1 LSETRKSEK
10 RCTVSPRDHVTPA
23 GCTHRQSHNVTCF
36 KMSKRKGNAISDAT
50 AVKSR
55 RVTAVGIE
63 AAPDDSNHQR
73 PPSSSFAHSATGDIG
88 LIESITLKNFMCH
101 HLLGPF
107 QFGPNVNFIVGNNG
121 SGKSAILTA
130 LIVGLGGKAT
140 VTNRGVSL
148 KDFVKSGENTAD
160 ITIKLRNRGPDA
172 YKRDIYGDSISIE
185 HRISCDGCRTCRLR
199 SKSGQLISNKKEE
212 LTAILDHFNIQLDNP
227 VSILNQEMSKQFLHS
242 KNESDKYKFF
252 MKATLLEQ
260 MKRDYI
266 HIKHT
271 KTVTRQQVER
281 QEECLKDLKQEF
293 LQKKERYENLSSFS
307 EMKDILE
314 NLKKAMAWCLV
325 KEKEQLVQQLKE
337 DIEKEE
343 NNYKH
348 HDNLQ
353 LCQTMATQVEK
364 KLQYVKSRIDTLRV
378 EQVSLSE
385 DSLKLKEQVKIIN
398 KAHKEQELIYFR
410 ALNKLKQSEREQ
422 NLLEE
427 KINKAKTSSLNN
439 DGETDYIKQQ
449 KTLSSLKEQLA
460 HLERACSQLNEEIK
474 NKHQALFKGREER
487 DKLGLE
493 ERNIQASYASKLKK
507 RSQLLASR
515 SNKLRRFGD
524 HVPDLL
530 SSINEAC
537 AMGRFLRRPV
547 GPIGVCISLK
557 DPTLAVA
564 VECCLRSFMKA
575 FCCDNYKDEAVLQ
588 ELMSRYYPKG
598 SRPQIVV
605 SPFSEKVYNIH
616 GRKAHHPEYPTVLD
630 VITASSPVIVN
641 CLIDM
646 RGIESILIIKEKDKA
661 RKVMQQGRPP
671 KNCREAFTAE
681 GDQVYPN
688 RYYTSDF
695 NMAKY
700 LGGDLETELSML
712 ESDLENHRA
721 QLSRFQLHATSVTE
735 DILSMENSLNGTI
748 MTLKK
753 TLAAV
758 NQVKATIT
766 ELETAGE
773 EQSDDISSLEEVA
786 QENRQKIEAEKQIVH
801 EAKIELDKHWK
812 IAEDIESSYSSVRE
826 RIDQLPEDMEPLK
839 DEQLRLEIECAKSER
854 NLKILEN
861 KLKAHED
868 NIHAMKSD
876 LFQREE
882 ELQEYVAKAT
892 EISPERQQVTGSTKS
907 LDIEITRLKRKIKVY
922 ESSHGEQE
930 HVVREYAEALALY
943 RQKTNNVRD
952 LRRFIDRLDNI
963 MSDRQNRYK
972 VLRRSLSV
980 RCKLYFNNF
989 LIKMN
994 CCGSMIFDHNNE
1006 TLSISVKPPGREDDG
1021 VSDMRSLS
1029 GGERSF
1035 STVCFMLSLWEITE
1049 SPFRCLDEF
1058 DVYMD
1063 MHNRRISLDLLLEL
1077 SERQHLR
1084 QFVFI
1089 TPLTTSNLP
1098 QTSLIKIHQLQDPE
1112 RVRSENGE
1120 EDV

>member
-1 LSETRKSEK
+1 
-10 RCTVSPRDHVTPA
+10 
-23 GCTHRQSHNVTCF
+23 
-36 KMSKRKGNAISDAT
+36 MSKRKSKVIGDAP

-55 RVTAVGIE
+55 RLTAAGVKD
-63 AAPDDSNHQR
+63 AAEETNHQR
-73 PPSSSFAHSATGDIG
+73 PSSSSSSSSSGGGGGSFSHSATGDIG
-88 LIESITLKNFMCH
+88 LIESVTLKNFMCH

-107 QFGPNVNFIVGNNG
+107 QFGPNVNFITGNNG

-140 VTNRGVSL
+140 FTNRGVSL
-148 KDFVKSGENTAD
+148 KDFVKTGENTAD

-172 YKRDIYGDSISIE
+172 YKRDVYGDCISVE
-185 HRISCDGCRTCRLR
+185 HRISCDGCRTCRLK

-212 LTAILDHFNIQLDNP
+212 LMAILDHFNIQLDNP

-242 KNESDKYKFF
+242 KSESDKYKFF

-281 QEECLKDLKQEF
+281 QEESLKDLKLEF

-307 EMKDILE
+307 EMKVVLE
-314 NLKKAMAWCLV
+314 NRKKAMAWCLV
-325 KEKEQLVQQLKE
+325 QEKEQLVQQLKE
-337 DIEKEE
+337 DIENEE

-348 HDNLQ
+348 QDNLQ
-353 LCQTMATQVEK
+353 LCQTRVTHIEK
-364 KLQYVKSRIDTLRV
+364 KLQCIRGRVDGLRE
-378 EQVSLSE
+378 EQESLSG
-385 DSLKLKEQVKIIN
+385 DSLRLKEQVKIIS
-398 KAHKEQELIYFR
+398 KAHKEQEIVYFR
-410 ALNKLKQSEREQ
+410 ALNKLKQSEQEQ
-422 NLLEE
+422 DILQE
-427 KINKAKTSSLNN
+427 KINKAKTSGSLSSN
-439 DGETDYIKQQ
+439 GETEYTEQQ
-449 KTLSSLKEQLA
+449 EKISSLREQLA
-460 HLERACSQLNEEIK
+460 ELEKTCSQLNQEIK
-474 NKHQALFKGREER
+474 NKHQALFKGKEER
-487 DKLGLE
+487 DKLRME
-493 ERNIQASYASKLKK
+493 ERNIQVLYASKLKRK
-507 RSQLLASR
+507 NQLLASR
-515 SNKLRRFGD
+515 SNKLKRFGD
-524 HVPDLL
+524 PVPDLL
-530 SSINEAC
+530 ESIDEAY
-537 AMGRFLRRPV
+537 AKGRFLKRPV

-557 DPTLAVA
+557 DPTLALA

-575 FCCDNYKDEAVLQ
+575 FCCDNYKDELVLQ

-598 SRPQIVV
+598 NRPQIIV

-616 GRKAHHPEYPTVLD
+616 GRKANHPEYPSVLD
-630 VITASSPVIVN
+630 TITASNPVIIN

-671 KNCREAFTAE
+671 KNCREAFTIE

-695 NMAKY
+695 SMAKY
-700 LGGDLETELSML
+700 LGGDLETEISML
-712 ESDLENHRA
+712 ESDLENLQA
-721 QLSRFQLHATSVTE
+721 QLSRFQLHATFVSEEIV
-735 DILSMENSLNGTI
+735 SMEAELNSTI

-753 TLAAV
+753 TLASV

-773 EQSDDISSLEEVA
+773 EQIDDISSLEEVA
-786 QENRQKIEAEKQIVH
+786 QENRQKIEAEKQTVH
-801 EAKIELDKHWK
+801 EAKTELDKHRETVED
-812 IAEDIESSYSSVRE
+812 AESKYASVRE
-826 RIDQLPEDMEPLK
+826 RMDQLPEDVEPLK
-839 DEQLRLEIECAKSER
+839 DEQMKLEAECAKHER
-854 NLKILEN
+854 NLKVLEN

-868 NIHAMKSD
+868 NIQAMKSD
-876 LFQREE
+876 LTHREE

-892 EISPERQQVTGSTKS
+892 EISPERQQVIGTTKS
-907 LDIEITRLKRKIKVY
+907 IDAEITRLKRTIKVY
-922 ESSHGEQE
+922 ESSHGEHQQ
-930 HVVREYAEALALY
+930 VVREYAEALALY
-943 RQKTNNVRD
+943 RQKSNQVRD

-972 VLRRSLSV
+972 VMRRSLSV

-994 CCGSMIFDHNNE
+994 CCGSMVFDHNNE

-1089 TPLTTSNLP
+1089 TPLNTRNLP
-1098 QTSLIKIHQLQDPE
+1098 KTSFIKIHQLQDPE
-1112 RVRSENGE
+1112 RVQSETGD

>member
-1 LSETRKSEK
+1 
-10 RCTVSPRDHVTPA
+10 
-23 GCTHRQSHNVTCF
+23 
-36 KMSKRKGNAISDAT
+36 MSKRKGKVISDAT

-55 RVTAVGIE
+55 RVTPVGTE
-63 AAPDDSNHQR
+63 DTLDDSIHQG
-73 PPSSSFAHSATGDIG
+73 PSSKCFPHSATGDIG
-88 LIESITLKNFMCH
+88 IVESITLKNFMCH

-140 VTNRGVSL
+140 FTNRGVSL
-148 KDFVKSGENTAD
+148 KDFVKTGDNTAD

-172 YKRDIYGDSISIE
+172 YKRDVYGDSISIE
-185 HRISCDGCRTCRLR
+185 HRISSDGSRTCKLK

-212 LTAILDHFNIQLDNP
+212 LTTILDHFNIQLDNP

-242 KNESDKYKFF
+242 KSESDKYKFF

-293 LQKKERYENLSSFS
+293 LQRKERYENLSSFS
-307 EMKDILE
+307 EMKVALE

-325 KEKEQLVQQLKE
+325 REKEQFAQQLKE
-337 DIEKEE
+337 EIEREE
-343 NNYKH
+343 NHFKH
-348 HDNLQ
+348 RDNLQ
-353 LCQTMATQVEK
+353 LCQTKVIQVEK
-364 KLQYVKSRIDTLRV
+364 KLQCIKSRMDRLRE
-378 EQVSLSE
+378 EQESLSQ
-385 DSLKLKEQVKIIN
+385 DSVKLKEQVKAIS
-398 KAHKEQELIYFR
+398 KAHKDQELVYYR
-410 ALNKLKQSEREQ
+410 ALNKLKQSEQEQ
-422 NLLEE
+422 NLLLE
-427 KINKAKTSSLNN
+427 KMNKTKASVSLNS
-439 DGETDYIKQQ
+439 DGETDYAKRL
-449 KTLSSLKEQLA
+449 KTLSSLKEQLTE
-460 HLERACSQLNEEIK
+460 LENKCSQLNQDIK
-474 NKHQALFKGREER
+474 NKHQALLKGKEER
-487 DKLGLE
+487 DKLRLE
-493 ERNIQASYASKLKK
+493 ERDVQLSYESKLKRK
-507 RSQLLASR
+507 NQLLASR
-515 SNKLRRFGD
+515 SNKLKRFGD
-524 HVPDLL
+524 HVPNLL
-530 SSINEAC
+530 GSITEAY
-537 AMGRFLRRPV
+537 ATGRFLKKPV
-547 GPIGVCISLK
+547 GPIGACISLK

-575 FCCDNYKDEAVLQ
+575 FCCDNYKDELVLQ
-588 ELMSRYYPKG
+588 ELMSHYYPKG
-598 SRPQIVV
+598 NRPQIIV

-616 GRKAHHPEYPTVLD
+616 GRKACHPEYPSLLD
-630 VITASSPVIVN
+630 IITATSPVIIN

-646 RGIESILIIKEKDKA
+646 RGIESVLIIKEKDKA
-661 RKVMQQGRPP
+661 RRVMQQGRPP
-671 KNCREAFTAE
+671 KNCREAFTVE

-688 RYYTSDF
+688 RYYTSEF
-695 NMAKY
+695 SMAKY
-700 LGGDLETELSML
+700 LGGDLEIEISML
-712 ESDLENHRA
+712 ESEMENHQA
-721 QLSRFQLHATSVTE
+721 QLSRFQLHVTSVTE
-735 DILSMENSLNGTI
+735 DIVSMESMLNSTI
-748 MTLKK
+748 ITLKK
-753 TLAAV
+753 TLASV
-758 NQVKATIT
+758 NEVKATIA
-766 ELETAGE
+766 ELETADE
-773 EQSDDISSLEEVA
+773 EQTDDISSLEEVA
-786 QENRQKIEAEKQIVH
+786 QENQQKIETENQTVL
-801 EAKIELDKHWK
+801 EAKTELDKHRK
-812 IAEDIESSYSSVRE
+812 KAEDIDSKYSSVRE
-826 RIDQLPEDMEPLK
+826 RIDQLSEEMEPLK
-839 DEQLRLEIECAKSER
+839 DEQLKLEAECAKHER

-861 KLKAHED
+861 KLKSHED
-868 NIHAMKSD
+868 NIQAMKGE
-876 LFQREE
+876 LAQREE
-882 ELQEYVAKAT
+882 ELQEYVTKAT
-892 EISPERQQVTGSTKS
+892 KISPERQQVTGSTKS
-907 LDIEITRLKRKIKVY
+907 IDTEITRLKKKIKVL
-922 ESSHGEQE
+922 ESNHGEQE
-930 HVVREYAEALALY
+930 KVVREYAEALALY
-943 RQKTNNVRD
+943 REKTNQVRD

-972 VLRRSLSV
+972 IMRRSLSV

-1084 QFVFI
+1084 QFIFI
-1089 TPLTTSNLP
+1089 TPLTTRSLP
-1098 QTSLIKIHQLQDPE
+1098 QTNFIKIHQLQDPE
-1112 RVRSENGE
+1112 RTQSETEN

>member
-1 LSETRKSEK
+1 
-10 RCTVSPRDHVTPA
+10 
-23 GCTHRQSHNVTCF
+23 
-36 KMSKRKGNAISDAT
+36 MSKRKSTVISDSIT
-50 AVKSR
+50 VKSR
-55 RVTAVGIE
+55 RVTAEGSVD
-63 AAPDDSNHQR
+63 APDDRNHQG
-73 PPSSSFAHSATGDIG
+73 PSSNKPTHSATGDIG
-88 LIESITLKNFMCH
+88 LIESITVKNFMCH
-101 HLLGPF
+101 YLLGPF

-160 ITIKLRNRGPDA
+160 ITVKLRNRGPDA
-172 YKRDIYGDSISIE
+172 YKRDIYGDCISIE
-185 HRISCDGCRTCRLR
+185 HRISVDGCRTCRLR
-199 SKSGQLISNKKEE
+199 SKSGQLISNKKED

-242 KNESDKYKFF
+242 KSEADKYKFF

-293 LQKKERYENLSSFS
+293 LQRKERYENVSSIS
-307 EMKDILE
+307 EMKEVLE
-314 NLKKAMAWCLV
+314 NLKKTMAWCLV
-325 KEKEQLVQQLKE
+325 REKEQLVQQLKE

-343 NNYKH
+343 NNYKYQ
-348 HDNLQ
+348 DNLQ
-353 LCQTMATQVEK
+353 LCQTKVIQVEK
-364 KLQYVKSRIDTLRV
+364 TLQCIKRRIDSVRD
-378 EQVSLSE
+378 EQESLSE
-385 DSLKLKEQVKIIN
+385 DNLKLKEQVKIVR
-398 KAHKEQELIYFR
+398 KSHKEQELVYFR
-410 ALNKLKQSEREQ
+410 ALNKLKQSEQEQ
-422 NLLEE
+422 NLLWE
-427 KINKAKTSSLNN
+427 KINKAKTSGSLNSE
-439 DGETDYIKQQ
+439 GETEYMKQQ
-449 KTLSSLKEQLA
+449 KTLSHLKEQLA
-460 HLERACSQLNEEIK
+460 ELDNKCLQLNHEIK
-474 NKHQALFKGREER
+474 GNHQALFKGREER
-487 DKLGLE
+487 DKLRLE
-493 ERNIQASYASKLKK
+493 ERNVQVSYESKLKRK
-507 RSQLLASR
+507 HQLLASR
-515 SNKLRRFGD
+515 SNKLKRFGD

-530 SSINEAC
+530 GSIAETYAT
-537 AMGRFLRRPV
+537 GSFVKKPV
-547 GPIGVCISLK
+547 GPIGACISLK

-575 FCCDNYKDEAVLQ
+575 FCCDNFKDEAVLQ
-588 ELMSRYYPKG
+588 DLMSRYYPRG
-598 SRPQIVV
+598 NRPQIIV
-605 SPFSEKVYNIH
+605 SPFSEKVYNIR
-616 GRKAHHPEYPTVLD
+616 GRKACHPDYPSVLD
-630 VITASSPVIVN
+630 IITATSPVIIN

-646 RGIESILIIKEKDKA
+646 RGIESILIIKEKERA
-661 RKVMQQGRPP
+661 RKVMQQGWPP

-688 RYYTSDF
+688 RYYTCDF
-695 NMAKY
+695 SMAKF
-700 LGGDLETELSML
+700 LGGDLETEISML
-712 ESDLENHRA
+712 ESDLENHQA
-721 QLSRFQLHATSVTE
+721 QMSRFQLHETSVTE
-735 DILSMENSLNGTI
+735 DILNMETKLNSTI

-753 TLAAV
+753 TLASV

-766 ELETAGE
+766 ELETVGE
-773 EQSDDISSLEEVA
+773 EQSDDINSLEEVA
-786 QENRQKIEAEKQIVH
+786 QENQQKIEAEKQIVN
-801 EAKIELDKHWK
+801 EAKTEYDKQQK
-812 IAEDIESSYSSVRE
+812 MSEDTDSRYSSVRE
-826 RIDQLPEDMEPLK
+826 RIDQLSEDIEPLK
-839 DEQLRLEIECAKSER
+839 DEQLKLEAECGKYEQ
-854 NLKILEN
+854 NLKISEH
-861 KLKAHED
+861 KLKSHED
-868 NIHAMKSD
+868 NIQAMRSELSQK
-876 LFQREE
+876 EE

-907 LDIEITRLKRKIKVY
+907 IDMEITRLKKKIKVY
-922 ESSHGEQE
+922 ESSHGEPEQ
-930 HVVREYAEALALY
+930 VVREYAEALALY
-943 RQKTNNVRD
+943 REKTNQVKD

-972 VLRRSLSV
+972 IMRRSLSV

-1084 QFVFI
+1084 QFIFI

-1098 QTSLIKIHQLQDPE
+1098 KTSLIKIHQLQDPE
-1112 RVRSENGE
+1112 RVQSQSGD

>member
-1 LSETRKSEK
+1 
-10 RCTVSPRDHVTPA
+10 
-23 GCTHRQSHNVTCF
+23 
-36 KMSKRKGNAISDAT
+36 MSKRKGKVISDVT
-50 AVKSR
+50 AVKIR
-55 RVTAVGIE
+55 RVTAVGTE
-63 AAPDDSNHQR
+63 DGPDDRNHQR
-73 PPSSSFAHSATGDIG
+73 PSSSSVSHSATGDIG
-88 LIESITLKNFMCH
+88 LIESVTLKNFMCH

-160 ITIKLRNRGPDA
+160 ITVKLRNRGPDA
-172 YKRDIYGDSISIE
+172 YKRDVYGDCISIE
-185 HRISCDGCRTCRLR
+185 HRISCDGCRTCRLK

-281 QEECLKDLKQEF
+281 QEECIKELKQEF
-293 LQKKERYENLSSFS
+293 LQKKERYEHLSSFT
-307 EMKDILE
+307 EMKVVLE

-325 KEKEQLVQQLKE
+325 REKEQFIQQLKE
-337 DIEKEE
+337 DIENEE

-353 LCQTMATQVEK
+353 LCQTKVMQVEK
-364 KLQYVKSRIDTLRV
+364 KLQCIKSRVDSLR
-378 EQVSLSE
+378 EEEESLSE
-385 DSLKLKEQVKIIN
+385 DNLKLKEQVKAN
-398 KAHKEQELIYFR
+398 SKVYKEQELVYFR
-410 ALNKLKQSEREQ
+410 ALNKLKQSEQEQ
-422 NLLEE
+422 NLLQE
-427 KINKAKTSSLNN
+427 KINKAKTSVSLKD
-439 DGETDYIKQQ
+439 DGETEYTKQQ
-449 KTLSSLKEQLA
+449 KKISSLKEQLA
-460 HLERACSQLNEEIK
+460 ELEKTCSQLNEELK

-487 DKLGLE
+487 DKLRLE
-493 ERNIQASYASKLKK
+493 ERNIQVLYMSKLKRK
-507 RSQLLASR
+507 NQLLESR
-515 SNKLRRFGD
+515 SNKLKRFGD

-530 SSINEAC
+530 GAITEAY
-537 AMGRFLRRPV
+537 ATGRFLKRPV

-575 FCCDNYKDEAVLQ
+575 FCCDNYTDEAVLQ

-598 SRPQIVV
+598 NRPQIIV

-616 GRKAHHPEYPTVLD
+616 GRKAFHPDYPSVMD
-630 VITASSPVIVN
+630 IITASSPVIIN

-661 RKVMQQGRPP
+661 RRVMQQGRPP

-681 GDQVYPN
+681 GDQVHPN

-695 NMAKY
+695 SIAKY
-700 LGGDLETELSML
+700 LGGDLETEISML
-712 ESDLENHRA
+712 ESDLENHQA
-721 QLSRFQLHATSVTE
+721 QLSRFQLHVTSVTE
-735 DILSMENSLNGTI
+735 DIVSMESKLNSTI

-753 TLAAV
+753 TLASV
-758 NQVKATIT
+758 NQVKARIT

-773 EQSDDISSLEEVA
+773 EQIDDINSLEDVA
-786 QENRQKIEAEKQIVH
+786 QENRQKIEAEKQTVH
-801 EAKIELDKHWK
+801 EEKKALDKHRK
-812 IAEDIESSYSSVRE
+812 IAEDIESKYSSVRE
-826 RIDQLPEDMEPLK
+826 RIVQLPEDMEPLK
-839 DEQLRLEIECAKSER
+839 DEQLKLEAECTKHER

-868 NIHAMKSD
+868 CIQAMKSD
-876 LFQREE
+876 LAQREE

-892 EISPERQQVTGSTKS
+892 EISPERQQVASSTKS
-907 LDIEITRLKRKIKVY
+907 IDAEITRLKKKIKVL

-930 HVVREYAEALALY
+930 QVVREYAEALALY
-943 RQKTNNVRD
+943 RQKTNQVRD

-972 VLRRSLSV
+972 VMRRSLSV

-1006 TLSISVKPPGREDDG
+1006 TLSISVKPPGGEDDG

-1089 TPLTTSNLP
+1089 TPLSTSNLP
-1098 QTSLIKIHQLQDPE
+1098 KTSLIKIHQLQDPE
-1112 RVRSENGE
+1112 RVRSEMVD

>member
-1 LSETRKSEK
+1 MR
-10 RCTVSPRDHVTPA
+10 
-23 GCTHRQSHNVTCF
+23 SHYVTCF
-36 KMSKRKGNAISDAT
+36 KMSKRKGKVISDAT

-55 RVTAVGIE
+55 RLTAVGIE
-63 AAPDDSNHQR
+63 DSSDILKHQR
-73 PPSSSFAHSATGDIG
+73 PSSSSFSHSATGDIG
-88 LIESITLKNFMCH
+88 LIESVTLKNFMCH

-148 KDFVKSGENTAD
+148 KDFVKSGESTAD
-160 ITIKLRNRGPDA
+160 ITIKLKNRGPDA
-172 YKRDIYGDSISIE
+172 YKRDVYGDCISIE
-185 HRISCDGCRTCRLR
+185 HRISCDGCRTCRLK
-199 SKSGQLISNKKEE
+199 SKSGQLISTKKEE

-281 QEECLKDLKQEF
+281 QEECIKDLKQEF
-293 LQKKERYENLSSFS
+293 LQKKERYEQLSSFS
-307 EMKDILE
+307 DMKVDLE
-314 NLKKAMAWCLV
+314 NLKKTMAWCLV
-325 KEKEQLVQQLKE
+325 REKEQFIQQLKE

-348 HDNLQ
+348 QDNLQ
-353 LCQTMATQVEK
+353 LCQTKLIQVEK
-364 KLQYVKSRIDTLRV
+364 KLQCIKSRIDCLR
-378 EQVSLSE
+378 EEHESLSK
-385 DSLKLKEQVKIIN
+385 DSLMLKEQVKVN
-398 KAHKEQELIYFR
+398 SKAHKEQEVVYFR
-410 ALNKLKQSEREQ
+410 ALNKLKQSEQEQ
-422 NLLEE
+422 DLLQE
-427 KINKAKTSSLNN
+427 KINKAKTSVMLNN
-439 DGETDYIKQQ
+439 DGETEYTKQQ
-449 KTLSSLKEQLA
+449 KKISSLKEQLA
-460 HLERACSQLNEEIK
+460 ELEKTSSQLNQEIK
-474 NKHQALFKGREER
+474 NKHQALFKGKEEQ
-487 DKLGLE
+487 DKLRLE
-493 ERNIQASYASKLKK
+493 ERNIQVLYASKLKRK
-507 RSQLLASR
+507 NQLLASR
-515 SNKLRRFGD
+515 TNKLKRFGD

-530 SSINEAC
+530 NSITEAY
-537 AMGRFLRRPV
+537 ATGRFLKRPI

-588 ELMSRYYPKG
+588 ELMSHCYPKG
-598 SRPQIVV
+598 NRPQIIV
-605 SPFSEKVYNIH
+605 SPYSEKVYNIH
-616 GRKAHHPEYPTVLD
+616 GRKAYHPEYPSVLD
-630 VITASSPVIVN
+630 IITASSPVIIN

-661 RKVMQQGRPP
+661 RRVMQHGRPP
-671 KNCREAFTAE
+671 KNCREAFTLE

-695 NMAKY
+695 SMAKY
-700 LGGDLETELSML
+700 LGGDLETEISLL
-712 ESDLENHRA
+712 ESDLENHQA
-721 QLSRFQLHATSVTE
+721 QLSRFQLHVTSVTE
-735 DILSMENSLNGTI
+735 DIVSMEKKLNSTI

-753 TLAAV
+753 TLASV

-773 EQSDDISSLEEVA
+773 EQIDDISSLEEVA
-786 QENRQKIEAEKQIVH
+786 QENQQKIEGEKQTVH
-801 EAKIELDKHWK
+801 KEKIELDEHRK
-812 IAEDIESSYSSVRE
+812 IAEDIESKYSSVKE

-839 DEQLRLEIECAKSER
+839 DEQLKLEVESMRHER
-854 NLKILEN
+854 NLKVLEN

-868 NIHAMKSD
+868 NIQAMKSD
-876 LFQREE
+876 LDQRED
-882 ELQEYVAKAT
+882 ELQEYVGKAT

-907 LDIEITRLKRKIKVY
+907 IDAEITRLKKKIKVF
-922 ESSHGEQE
+922 ETSHGEQE
-930 HVVREYAEALALY
+930 QVVREYAEALALY
-943 RQKTNNVRD
+943 RHKTNQVRD

-972 VLRRSLSV
+972 VMRRSLSV

-989 LIKMN
+989 LIKLN

-1098 QTSLIKIHQLQDPE
+1098 KTSLIKIHQLQDPE
-1112 RVRSENGE
+1112 RVRSETGD

>member
-1 LSETRKSEK
+1 
-10 RCTVSPRDHVTPA
+10 
-23 GCTHRQSHNVTCF
+23 
-36 KMSKRKGNAISDAT
+36 MSKRKGKAISDAT

-55 RVTAVGIE
+55 RVTAAGTE
-63 AAPDDSNHQR
+63 DAPDDTNHQR
-73 PPSSSFAHSATGDIG
+73 PSSSGCTPSTTGDIG

-148 KDFVKSGENTAD
+148 KDFVKTNENTAD
-160 ITIKLRNRGPDA
+160 ITVKLRNRGPDA
-172 YKRDIYGDSISIE
+172 YKRDVYGDCIAIE
-185 HRISCDGCRTCRLR
+185 HRISSDGCRTCRLK

-242 KNESDKYKFF
+242 KSESDKYKFF

-281 QEECLKDLKQEF
+281 QEESLKDLKQEF
-293 LQKKERYENLSSFS
+293 LQKKERYESLPSFS
-307 EMKDILE
+307 EMKVVLE

-325 KEKEQLVQQLKE
+325 REKEQLVQQLKE
-337 DIEKEE
+337 DIEKEA

-348 HDNLQ
+348 QDNLK
-353 LCQTMATQVEK
+353 LCQTKVTQAQK
-364 KLQYVKSRIDTLRV
+364 KLQCIKSRADSLRK
-378 EQVSLSE
+378 EQESLSE
-385 DSLKLKEQVKIIN
+385 DSRRFKEQMKVIS
-398 KAHKEQELIYFR
+398 KAHKEQELVYFR
-410 ALNKLKQSEREQ
+410 ALNKLKQSEQEQ
-422 NLLEE
+422 NLLQE
-427 KINKAKTSSLNN
+427 KINKAKTSVSLNN
-439 DGETDYIKQQ
+439 DGETEYTEQQ
-449 KTLSSLKEQLA
+449 RKISSLKEQLA
-460 HLERACSQLNEEIK
+460 ELETQCTQLNQEIK
-474 NKHQALFKGREER
+474 NKHQALFKGKEER
-487 DKLGLE
+487 DKLRLE
-493 ERNIQASYASKLKK
+493 ERNIQGLYESKLRRKN
-507 RSQLLASR
+507 QVLASR
-515 SNKLRRFGD
+515 SNKLKRFGD
-524 HVPDLL
+524 HVPDLMGA
-530 SSINEAC
+530 IGEAH
-537 AMGRFLRRPV
+537 ATGRFLKRPV
-547 GPIGVCISLK
+547 GPIGACISLK
-557 DPTLAVA
+557 DPLLAVA

-588 ELMSRYYPKG
+588 ELMCRYYPKG
-598 SRPQIVV
+598 NRPQIIV
-605 SPFSEKVYNIH
+605 SPFSDKVYNIH
-616 GRKAHHPEYPTVLD
+616 GRKAYHPEYPSVLD
-630 VITASSPVIVN
+630 IITATSPVIIN

-661 RKVMQQGRPP
+661 RRVMQQGRPP

-695 NMAKY
+695 SMAKY
-700 LGGDLETELSML
+700 LGGDLETEISML
-712 ESDLENHRA
+712 ESDLENLQA
-721 QLSRFQLHATSVTE
+721 QLSRFQLQVNSVTE
-735 DILSMENSLNGTI
+735 DIVSMESKLNSTI

-753 TLAAV
+753 TLASV
-758 NQVKATIT
+758 NQVKAAIT

-773 EQSDDISSLEEVA
+773 EQIDDISSLEEVA
-786 QENRQKIEAEKQIVH
+786 QENQQKIEAEKQTVH
-801 EAKIELDKHWK
+801 EAKTELDKHRK
-812 IAEDIESSYSSVRE
+812 SAEDIESKYSSFRE
-826 RIDQLPEDMEPLK
+826 RIDQLSEDTEPLK
-839 DEQLRLEIECAKSER
+839 DEQLKLEAERARHER
-854 NLKILEN
+854 NIKILEN
-861 KLKAHED
+861 KLKAHEE
-868 NIHAMKSD
+868 NIQAMKRD
-876 LFQREE
+876 LAVTEK

-892 EISPERQQVTGSTKS
+892 EISPERQQVSSSAKS
-907 LDIEITRLKRKIKVY
+907 IDTEITRLQRKIKVY
-922 ESSHGEQE
+922 ESNHGEQE
-930 HVVREYAEALALY
+930 QVIREYAEALSLY
-943 RQKTNNVRD
+943 KEKTNQVRD

-972 VLRRSLSV
+972 IMRRSLSV

-1021 VSDMRSLS
+1021 GSDMRSLS

-1084 QFVFI
+1084 QFIFI
-1089 TPLTTSNLP
+1089 TPLTTRNLP
-1098 QTSLIKIHQLQDPE
+1098 KTSLIKIHQLQDPE
-1112 RVRSENGE
+1112 RVRNETVD